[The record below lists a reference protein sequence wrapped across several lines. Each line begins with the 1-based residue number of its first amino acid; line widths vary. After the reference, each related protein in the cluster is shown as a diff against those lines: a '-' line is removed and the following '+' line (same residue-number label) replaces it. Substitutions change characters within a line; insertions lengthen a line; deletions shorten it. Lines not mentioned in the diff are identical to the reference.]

1 MHTAQ
6 HIYDSPLKPGG
17 LEKPMYKISDA
28 VRSAHG
34 QDGAVLFDLRT
45 GRMLRLNSVG
55 SMIFQRLEE
64 GRAQSQIV
72 EEISRDFNVCPTT
85 VQKDVIEF
93 LRSLEQLKLIH
104 CDSGQGTLKE
114 AQE

>member
-1 MHTAQ
+1 
-6 HIYDSPLKPGG
+6 
-17 LEKPMYKISDA
+17 MYKISDA

-55 SMIFQRLEE
+55 SMIFQRLEK

-72 EEISRDFNVCPTT
+72 EEISRDFNICPTT

-93 LRSLEQLKLIH
+93 LRSLEQLNLIG
-104 CDSGQGTLKE
+104 CDSAERTLKE
-114 AQE
+114 PQQ